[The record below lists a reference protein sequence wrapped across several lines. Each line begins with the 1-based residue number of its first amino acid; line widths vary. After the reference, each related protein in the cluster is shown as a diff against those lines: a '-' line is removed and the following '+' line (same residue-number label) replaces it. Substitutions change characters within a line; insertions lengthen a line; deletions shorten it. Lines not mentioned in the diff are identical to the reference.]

1 MGILIYIKLLKK
13 VVKNCIIYKRSKTM
27 RKNLKPKAYIYPLPV
42 LIIGTYDENGV
53 PNAMNAAWGTVCDM
67 ARVSICIDKGHKTI
81 KNLMKTKEFTVAI
94 ADKTNVIEA
103 DYVGVVSGNKEPN
116 KLAKTG
122 WTITKSEFVNA
133 PVINEL
139 PLVLECRLVSYNEES
154 EICIGEVV
162 NVSVDENILDK
173 KGKIDLTKFKP
184 ICYDTCNNS
193 YYSLGEKVG
202 SAFVDGLKLK

>member
-1 MGILIYIKLLKK
+1 
-13 VVKNCIIYKRSKTM
+13 M

-94 ADKTNVIEA
+94 ADKNNVIQA

-202 SAFVDGLKLK
+202 SAFVDGHRLK